1 MSWTRWHLTINCQ
14 EPTLPLSD
22 GGGNRVLKRENI
34 ATRAIKDGNG
44 LQNYTHID
52 QRRRGEYLMVI
63 PHLCGRKLFLRLA
76 FRKSDKKTPG
86 SLTKDGPT
94 ETRVGNFLVPFIFHV
109 RHSTTKPYLKAT
121 FNVQRSTAQ
130 GGNDKQVALGLLAI
144 LSFLVFFFLPLHR
157 TTSHSHSHK
166 SLSLRVILLLRHCVI
181 KKSARA
187 SCFVFLSSRTR
198 ATIGGRG
205 RLCTRCDSRSHGS
218 ADNTVRRETRA
229 IVALMGI

>member
-14 EPTLPLSD
+14 ELTLPLSD
-22 GGGNRVLKRENI
+22 GGGNRVLKRGNI
-34 ATRAIKDGNG
+34 TTRAVKDGNE

-52 QRRRGEYLMVI
+52 HRRRGEYLMGI
-63 PHLCGRKLFLRLA
+63 PHLWGRKLFLRLA

-130 GGNDKQVALGLLAI
+130 EGNDKQVALGLLAI

-157 TTSHSHSHK
+157 TTSHS
-166 SLSLRVILLLRHCVI
+166 LSQVTLTQSYSTATPLCN
-181 KKSARA
+181 KKI
-187 SCFVFLSSRTR
+187 CKGFMFCIPV
-198 ATIGGRG
+198 
-205 RLCTRCDSRSHGS
+205 
-218 ADNTVRRETRA
+218 
-229 IVALMGI
+229 